1 MADTVNTLNKELDT
15 ILKPLFENK
24 IFVAALGLFL
34 AIYAGWL
41 APALPDTVIGFFDTA
56 VGKLLFIFLI
66 AFVAS
71 RDVPNSLQVA
81 LIVSVIFL
89 ITLTVLNNLKMKE
102 AFRNLGVEHFGLM
115 SQMRD
120 LMNNTNVME
129 HIDADKPDE
138 KAAPNKGD
146 APQPAKAAPAAP
158 AAPAAKAPEPKP
170 MSCDDVLNKC
180 YSEFTP
186 EQQTQVCGG
195 LFEEPKD
202 TAMELPE
209 ENDFKQTNCGGYIK
223 QCMANP
229 THVSNKKF
237 LNMKATGCPVPANQ

>member
-1 MADTVNTLNKELDT
+1 MADTMNSLNKELDAV
-15 ILKPLFENK
+15 LKPLFENK

-41 APALPDTVIGFFDTA
+41 APALPDSVIGFFDTA

-120 LMNNTNVME
+120 LMSNNTLME
-129 HIDADKPDE
+129 HHNDTDKP
-138 KAAPNKGD
+138 APNKGE
-146 APQPAKAAPAAP
+146 ATQAAQATKAAQAPEAAQ
-158 AAPAAKAPEPKP
+158 AAEPKP

-180 YSEFTP
+180 YTEFTP

-202 TAMELPE
+202 NAMELPKD
-209 ENDFKQTNCGGYIK
+209 NDFKQMNCGGYIK
-223 QCMANP
+223 QCMAEPN
-229 THVSNKKF
+229 HVSNKKF